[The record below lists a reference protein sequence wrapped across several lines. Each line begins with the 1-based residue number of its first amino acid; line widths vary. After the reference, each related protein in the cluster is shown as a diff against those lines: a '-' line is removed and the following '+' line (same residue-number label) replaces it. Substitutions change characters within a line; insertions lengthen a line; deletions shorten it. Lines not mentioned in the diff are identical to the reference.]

1 MKLND
6 RELEIVRQ
14 IAAGKTTAEIA
25 ANLSLSPETI
35 KWYRKK
41 LLAKFEACNS
51 AMMVKMASE
60 AGLLF

>member
-41 LLAKFEACNS
+41 LLAKFEAGNS

-60 AGLLF
+60 AGLL